1 MQVKNVKKIQIQ
13 KLRVL
18 SQKNI
23 FFGKKTKSLFW
34 TIQTHRKQQCTE
46 KAKAMI
52 TQSLNWMRQLVDFD
66 WDGVFSSKYLNI
78 KRVMMS

>member
-1 MQVKNVKKIQIQ
+1 MQVKNVKKIQFQ
-13 KLRVL
+13 KYRVHER
-18 SQKNI
+18 I
-23 FFGKKTKSLFW
+23 KSLFW

-46 KAKAMI
+46 EAKAMI